1 MFVSLLILQHRN
13 QFNSDSDTTSLK
25 VSKVLT
31 LTGAVLSLLCCFVL
45 TVRKLQ
51 FVLVVQY
58 LQQTAATYR
67 EKTPKR
73 HGAQGGAAD

>member
-58 LQQTAATYR
+58 LQQTAATHR
-67 EKTPKR
+67 EKTPRR